1 MASYAT
7 AVVSFFMATSIAAAQ
22 SPDKL
27 PGDPDPIKVTV
38 ENFVRAKT
46 ALQFDK
52 YLARAGGMNQFGH
65 SRSVVGVN
73 SRSSKRLNRD
83 TLYSVAI
90 VDISQGATV
99 FMPDAGDRY
108 MSLQVVNQDLYTN
121 RVYHGGGSYD
131 LTVEEFH
138 TPFVWL
144 LVRTLVFESIQGD
157 VEAVHTLQDEMR
169 ITSASDRTFTH
180 PDYDP
185 VSFKATEKLLV
196 ELGKG
201 LSNSRKT
208 AGPREA
214 VDPIKHL
221 LAAAYG
227 FGGLPESESYLINV
241 QPDLQ
246 SDKAYSLTV
255 RDVPVDGFWSLA
267 VYDRDGYFRENEYGS
282 YGFGDRTAEKNL
294 DGSIT
299 LHFGGDP
306 ENTNFIPITD
316 GWNYVVR
323 LYQPRQ
329 EILDGTWK
337 FPDVREVS
345 DDG

>member
-1 MASYAT
+1 MAC
-7 AVVSFFMATSIAAAQ
+7 FFVAASIAAAQ
-22 SPDKL
+22 GPDKL
-27 PGDPDPIKVTV
+27 PSDSGPVDVTA
-38 ENFVRAKT
+38 ENFIRAKT

-52 YLARAGGMNQFGH
+52 YLARAGGMNRFGH
-65 SRSVVGVN
+65 VRSVAGVD

-108 MSLQVVNQDLYTN
+108 MSLQVANQDMYTN
-121 RVYHGGGSYD
+121 RVFHGGGSYD
-131 LTVEEFH
+131 LILEEFD
-138 TPFVWL
+138 TQFVWL
-144 LVRTLVFESIQGD
+144 LVRTLVFESIDGD
-157 VEAVHTLQDEMR
+157 VEAAHALQDQMR
-169 ITSASDRTFTH
+169 ITGASDRTYTH

-185 VSFKATEKLLV
+185 ASFKATEKLLV

-201 LSNSRKT
+201 LSSNRKT
-208 AGPREA
+208 AGSRET

-227 FGGLPESESYLINV
+227 FGGLPESESFLINV
-241 QPDLQ
+241 QPNLP
-246 SDKAYSLTV
+246 SDKAYTLTL

-267 VYDRDGYFRENEYGS
+267 MYDKDGYFHENEYGS
-282 YGFGDRTAEKNL
+282 YGFGDRTAKKNP

-299 LHFGGDP
+299 LHFGGNPDSV
-306 ENTNFIPITD
+306 NFVPITD

-323 LYQPRQ
+323 LYQPRA

-337 FPDVREVS
+337 FPDVREVC
-345 DDG
+345 DKD